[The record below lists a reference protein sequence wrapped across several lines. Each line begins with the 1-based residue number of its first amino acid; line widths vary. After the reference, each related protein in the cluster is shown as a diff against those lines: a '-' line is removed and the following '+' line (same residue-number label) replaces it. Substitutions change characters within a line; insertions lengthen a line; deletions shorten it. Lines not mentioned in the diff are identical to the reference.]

1 MKKIFSVLSLIAIL
15 TIFSTEAVANDTDVG
30 VEYVASFD
38 SPDLVSVA
46 VVEVPT
52 VIEFINVADS
62 SVNYI
67 ASEGG
72 VDIPDIVAGL
82 SATSSTNY
90 AKVFLPFEVGLL
102 ETPNLNEYVSKFNYT
117 YGSEAPEIVSR
128 ISSNIGKF
136 TKYNI

>member
-1 MKKIFSVLSLIAIL
+1 L
-15 TIFSTEAVANDTDVG
+15 
-30 VEYVASFD
+30 Y
-38 SPDLVSVA
+38 
-46 VVEVPT
+46 
-52 VIEFINVADS
+52 
-62 SVNYI
+62 
-67 ASEGG
+67 
-72 VDIPDIVAGL
+72 
-82 SATSSTNY
+82 TSSTNY